1 MKKLISYVLVF
12 VLGFAACAY
21 TLKVM
26 GYAVCPNTSKPALN
40 APTGRTT
47 SSSTAGLSEN
57 PIADAAAKVGPA
69 VVNIDVL
76 AERRV
81 PNPFGEIFGFE
92 LPTEKQILAGKG
104 SGVIIDKDGY
114 IVTNNHVVA
123 GADKITVTLADG
135 RTFKARLVGRD
146 SQTDLAVLKIDARNL
161 PCAKLGNSDNIRVGD
176 WAIAIG
182 NPLGLGN
189 TVTVGVISATKRTNL
204 PVEEG
209 KRLAE
214 AIQTDAAINR
224 GNSGGPLANVHGE
237 VIGINTAIYSTEPGQ
252 GNIGIGFAI
261 PINPAKAVI
270 KQLIEKGKIVRP
282 QLGVVVAD
290 LTGELAAWY
299 KQNGFKGD
307 KAAVIFNVL
316 PGTAA
321 EKAGLMQ
328 GDLILEI
335 DGKKV
340 KGAEDVTKIIQKC
353 KVGQVIRLTIWRSGQ
368 TQLVGVRLREMRQED

>member
-1 MKKLISYVLVF
+1 MKKLVPYVLVF

-21 TLKVM
+21 TLKAM
-26 GYAVCPNTSKPALN
+26 GYVIGPRPDTSLSATLSNNASPAAVKP
-40 APTGRTT
+40 GQ
-47 SSSTAGLSEN
+47 N

-76 AERRV
+76 AERQI
-81 PNPFGEIFGFE
+81 PNPFGEMFGLE
-92 LPTEKQILAGKG
+92 LPGEKQILAGKG
-104 SGVIIDKDGY
+104 SGVIIDKSGY

-135 RTFKARLVGRD
+135 RAFKARLVGRD
-146 SQTDLAVLKIDARNL
+146 SQTDLAVLKIDAKNL
-161 PCAKLGNSDNIRVGD
+161 PSARLGNSDNIRVGD

-224 GNSGGPLANVHGE
+224 GNSGGPLANVNGE

-261 PINPAKAVI
+261 PINPAKAVV
-270 KQLIEKGKIVRP
+270 KQLIEKGKIIRP

-299 KQNGFKGD
+299 KQNGFKGN
-307 KAAVIFNVL
+307 KAAVVYQVV

-335 DGKKV
+335 DGKKINS
-340 KGAEDVTKIIQKC
+340 AEDVTKTIQKC
-353 KVGQVIRLTIWRSGQ
+353 KVGQVIRLTIWRSGH
-368 TQLVGVRLREMRQED
+368 TELLGVRLQEMRQED